1 MRQRAR
7 QGKAGQKPRQNQ
19 KKQTGP
25 PAIQKGAGHAAQ
37 REGQHD
43 GGMQTQAFARTGPSG
58 RVNRMEKPF
67 QPVRQFQPHIGE
79 HSCHMGGA
87 DTRPGNACDRGVLE
101 PHEETQPVGQHR
113 IPWLG
118 RKQKI
123 HSPQKP
129 KQAGFQQN
137 APCVDRRQVVAT
149 ARIDQ
154 QRGQGVRRLDLLLHR
169 VDSRIEAIRVATA
182 MPVRDV
188 KRLTR
193 LLCEKIETI
202 DPGFG
207 IERMVL
213 IASLAEPMDQ
223 RQTVSSL
230 IAEEEV
236 EGSKNRLSRFPR

>member
-1 MRQRAR
+1 M
-7 QGKAGQKPRQNQ
+7 
-19 KKQTGP
+19 
-25 PAIQKGAGHAAQ
+25 
-37 REGQHD
+37 
-43 GGMQTQAFARTGPSG
+43 
-58 RVNRMEKPF
+58 
-67 QPVRQFQPHIGE
+67 
-79 HSCHMGGA
+79 
-87 DTRPGNACDRGVLE
+87 
-101 PHEETQPVGQHR
+101 
-113 IPWLG
+113 
-118 RKQKI
+118 
-123 HSPQKP
+123 
-129 KQAGFQQN
+129 
-137 APCVDRRQVVAT
+137 AT